1 MSEKIAPQFTCDTF
15 GTLAPSMSRFFVS
28 THCAMGLNYFEGAIM
43 STIESLTGTLLF
55 RKTFFHRFYS
65 TDKLGKLVGF
75 SLLVLVLCKYFTCL
89 AA

>member
-65 TDKLGKLVGF
+65 TGKLGKLAGS

-89 AA
+89 AV